1 MPLKFQSALTKS
13 SFLDPFADF
22 APKEVEVD
30 IRTDPLSGDRSRI
43 LAFRYRDLGKID
55 HSLYLERDQGRPCP
69 FCPQNVDQM
78 AGRFLPE
85 LVPGGLLKRGE
96 AVCMPNVFPYEG
108 LSTVVVMTKQHYRR
122 PGQIKASQISDALL
136 LAAES
141 FRRLGRGLSY
151 GSVNSNYMMPA
162 GAGLIHPH
170 LQTAGSQ
177 VPTSFQAR
185 LKARALAFERREGS
199 GIVEAYLAHE
209 RQDGSRWLG
218 QVGPAV
224 WTVAYAPRGLYDLMA
239 LVPGGRGLL
248 DLNKSQMQ
256 GLARGLVRVFK
267 FFERAGVGS
276 FNLGLH
282 TALKPGTGLPFML
295 RLVSRVQIPPMG
307 VDEINYFEKLHDETV
322 CFLSPEE
329 VAQAVKPY
337 WKD

>member
-1 MPLKFQSALTKS
+1 MPLKFQATHAKS
-13 SFLDPFADF
+13 RFLDPFNKF

-30 IRTDPLSGDRSRI
+30 IRSDPLSGDRSRI

-69 FCPQNVDQM
+69 FCPQNVDKM

-85 LVPGGLLKRGE
+85 LVPEGLLRRGE

-122 PGQIKASQISDALL
+122 PGQIKAAQISDALL

-141 FRRLGRGLSY
+141 FRRLGAGLSY

-170 LQTAGSQ
+170 LQTAGSRS
-177 VPTSFQAR
+177 PTGFQAK
-185 LKARALAFERREGS
+185 LQARARAFSRRQGTD
-199 GIVEAYLAHE
+199 IVDAYLAHE

-218 QVGPAV
+218 RVGPAI
-224 WTVAYAPRGLYDLMA
+224 WTAAYAPRGIYDLMA

-248 DLNKSQMQ
+248 DLNKAQVM
-256 GLARGLVRVFK
+256 GLARGIVRVLK
-267 FFERAGVGS
+267 FYERAGIGS

-282 TALKPGTGLPFML
+282 TALKPGTGLYTML
-295 RLVSRVQIPPMG
+295 RLVSRVHIPPMG

-329 VAQAVKPY
+329 VAQAIKPH